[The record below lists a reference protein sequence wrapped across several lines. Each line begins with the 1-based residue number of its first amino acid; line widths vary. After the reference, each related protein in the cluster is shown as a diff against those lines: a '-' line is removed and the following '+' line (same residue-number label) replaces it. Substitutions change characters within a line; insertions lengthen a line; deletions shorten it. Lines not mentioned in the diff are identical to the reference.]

1 VQVSLVYPALYFGLS
16 VWLDRQT
23 VSKGSE

>member
-1 VQVSLVYPALYFGLS
+1 LMVQVSLVYPALYFGLS

-23 VSKGSE
+23 VS

>member
-1 VQVSLVYPALYFGLS
+1 LVQVSLVYPALYFGLS

-23 VSKGSE
+23 VS